1 MTAHQ
6 VTFIGDVVFTDHYMR
21 RLAERYGVKPK
32 RKQRV
37 AAARAL
43 LLALTGWESD
53 RARILH
59 AFADGKM
66 NCRLDVGG
74 RPTNSV
80 VAVRDGRA
88 ELVTALPRNAYDFG
102 KR

>member
-1 MTAHQ
+1 MTSRP
-6 VTFIGDVVFTDHYMR
+6 VLFIGDVVFSDHYMR

-43 LLALTGWESD
+43 LLALTGWESE
-53 RARILH
+53 RAHLLH
-59 AFADGKM
+59 ALADGKM
-66 NCRLDVGG
+66 NWRLDIAG
-74 RPTNSV
+74 RATNSV